1 MMRFSHCPSRIL
13 LDHYLTEGTS
23 LYDVVIVVDALR
35 ATATITRALASGANR
50 VIPVASLEEALAH
63 IGEAN
68 VIVAA
73 ERGGKRI
80 GAAQLGNDPATYTPE
95 VVAGK
100 DIYLT
105 TTNGTATIKGIEAY
119 SQAEIL
125 IGAFTNIGALTEL
138 IVRDY
143 AEASL
148 LFVGAGWMGQ
158 ASLED
163 SLFAGYLADSLMKE
177 NVPLQLDD
185 AAYLA
190 ILAARE
196 IGDDPIEAISKGE
209 HFRRLRAFLSYE
221 VIAACLKRD
230 VDTLIPRYD
239 RLSQSLIPLL

>member
-1 MMRFSHCPSRIL
+1 
-13 LDHYLTEGTS
+13 
-23 LYDVVIVVDALR
+23 
-35 ATATITRALASGANR
+35 
-50 VIPVASLEEALAH
+50 
-63 IGEAN
+63 
-68 VIVAA
+68 
-73 ERGGKRI
+73 
-80 GAAQLGNDPATYTPE
+80 
-95 VVAGK
+95 
-100 DIYLT
+100 
-105 TTNGTATIKGIEAY
+105 
-119 SQAEIL
+119 
-125 IGAFTNIGALTEL
+125 
-138 IVRDY
+138 
-143 AEASL
+143 
-148 LFVGAGWMGQ
+148 MGQ

-177 NVPLQLDD
+177 NVSLQLDD

>member
-1 MMRFSHCPSRIL
+1 MRFSHCPSRIL
-13 LDHYLTEGTS
+13 LDRYLTEGTS

-63 IGEAN
+63 IGETN

-95 VVAGK
+95 VVSGK

-125 IGAFTNIGALTEL
+125 IGAFTNIGALTKL
-138 IVRDY
+138 IVRKY
-143 AEASL
+143 TEASL
-148 LFVGAGWMGQ
+148 LVVGAGWMGQ

-177 NVPLQLDD
+177 NVSLQLDD

-190 ILAARE
+190 LLAARE

-209 HFRRLRAFLSYE
+209 HFRRLSAFLSYE
-221 VIAACLKRD
+221 VIAACLKRN

-239 RLSQSLIPLL
+239 RPSQSLIPLL